1 MSSEAQRRANR
12 RNALNSTGPKSPEGK
27 ARVSRNAVTHGLCS
41 RKALLPNEESQWM
54 RAQLQAL
61 RRDLMPQGAGEES
74 LVVLLARDLRKLARL
89 DRFEAGVYA
98 WHHFGILAKR
108 ARRKASFYEDK
119 RELGG
124 DIAGDLPRAVEK
136 KSDKARAKAKRMK
149 NRVKPAC
156 PPRG

>member
-1 MSSEAQRRANR
+1 MSSARQIAAHRGKARK
-12 RNALNSTGPKSPEGK
+12 STGPRSPEGK

-74 LVVLLARDLRKLARL
+74 LIGLMARELRKLARL

-108 ARRKASFYEDK
+108 ASRKASFYED
-119 RELGG
+119 
-124 DIAGDLPRAVEK
+124 
-136 KSDKARAKAKRMK
+136 
-149 NRVKPAC
+149 
-156 PPRG
+156 